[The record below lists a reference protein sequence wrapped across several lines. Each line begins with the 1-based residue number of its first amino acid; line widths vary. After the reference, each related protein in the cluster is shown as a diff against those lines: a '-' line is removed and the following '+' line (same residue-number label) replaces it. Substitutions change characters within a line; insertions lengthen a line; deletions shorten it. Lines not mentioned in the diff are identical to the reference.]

1 MSEPKTET
9 IEAQGAEITYDV
21 RESDSPN
28 DDPIL
33 MMIGSPMDASGF
45 ATLSE
50 HFRDRTLVTYDPRG
64 AGRSQRTD
72 GAEQSTPDE
81 HADDL
86 HRVISA
92 VGRGPVDLFASSG
105 GAVNALALVAKHPED
120 VRILIAHEPP
130 AAQVLPDREEAL
142 AAAVDIHETYE
153 REGTGPAMA
162 KFLALSSIKGPVPA
176 DFAEGPGPNPAD
188 FGLPTEDDGT
198 RDDPLLGQNMVTGT
212 QYEHDFDALAR
223 GADAHRRR
231 GRRRVGGRA
240 DLSRGARRRGATG
253 DGGGHLPE
261 PPRRFPRRR
270 VRVAGRPRR
279 VRPQAARG
287 ASSRG
292 DRGVAAQVAGR
303 DGRKTSSPRTKSAH
317 RGASGRKRW
326 TIERNPPVGAQGAI
340 P

>member
-21 RESDSPN
+21 READSDS
-28 DDPIL
+28 DAPIL
-33 MMIGSPMDASGF
+33 MMIGSPMAASGF
-45 ATLSE
+45 ATLGE

-64 AGRSQRTD
+64 ADRSQRTD

-162 KFLALSSIKGPVPA
+162 KFMALSSIEGPVPA

-212 QYEHDFDALAR
+212 RYEHDFDALRAAPTR
-223 GADAHRRR
+223 IVVAAGVESEGQLTYRAALAVAERLGTEAVIFPSHH
-231 GRRRVGGRA
+231 GGF
-240 DLSRGARRRGATG
+240 L
-253 DGGGHLPE
+253 GGEFGW
-261 PPRRFPRRR
+261 
-270 VRVAGRPRR
+270 
-279 VRPQAARG
+279 
-287 ASSRG
+287 RG
-292 DRGVAAQVAGR
+292 DPDAFAPKLREVLAE
-303 DGRKTSSPRTKSAH
+303 DD
-317 RGASGRKRW
+317 
-326 TIERNPPVGAQGAI
+326 
-340 P
+340 